1 MEENVKLERTWHEHV
16 HGKTYTKLSQRQIVA
31 LAGEFYRE
39 MVAVHRDNPGTPA
52 DWEAAMRLD
61 AKRKKRPTTRQ
72 PRDTPPVGPNNN
84 RKAGWKP
91 WCDFM
96 PICVCGSQACLRGW
110 QPSVPRS
117 RRR

>member
-52 DWEAAMRLD
+52 TG
-61 AKRKKRPTTRQ
+61 KRQ
-72 PRDTPPVGPNNN
+72 
-84 RKAGWKP
+84 
-91 WCDFM
+91 
-96 PICVCGSQACLRGW
+96 
-110 QPSVPRS
+110 
-117 RRR
+117 